1 MSSRQEEKERRRQER
16 LAAEKAAADSAAR
29 KRRIGFAT
37 AGVLATAAVAAI
49 VVAVTAGGGGS
60 KSKTSSTPA
69 PSPAALQ
76 AKAKAAGCTVSTF
89 PSEGRNHTTGK
100 VTYKT
105 NPPTSGDH
113 YPTPASDGIYD
124 PGSTPEIGKLVHAL
138 EHGRI
143 QYQYKPGTPPAV
155 VAQLQT
161 LMKDP
166 INGEPGGFVQMLFE
180 NKTGM
185 PYQVAATAWT
195 HMIACPTFKGAAT
208 LDALRAFRAAYIL
221 AAPEKIAAPE

>member
-1 MSSRQEEKERRRQER
+1 V
-16 LAAEKAAADSAAR
+16 LAA
-29 KRRIGFAT
+29 
-37 AGVLATAAVAAI
+37 AAVAAI

-60 KSKTSSTPA
+60 KSKTSSTAA

-76 AKAKAAGCTVSTF
+76 TKAKAGGCTVQSF

-100 VTYKT
+100 VAYKT
-105 NPPTSGDH
+105 NPPTSGNH

-124 PGSTPEIGKLVHAL
+124 AGSTPAIGKLVHAL

-143 QYQYKPGTPPAV
+143 QYQYKPGTPPTV
-155 VAQLQT
+155 VAQLQS

-166 INGEPGGFVQMLFE
+166 VSGEPGGFLQLLYE

-195 HMIACPTFKGAAT
+195 HMIGCPSFKGAPT
-208 LDALRAFRAAYIL
+208 LDALRAFRAAYL
-221 AAPEKIAAPE
+221 LKGPEQIPVPE